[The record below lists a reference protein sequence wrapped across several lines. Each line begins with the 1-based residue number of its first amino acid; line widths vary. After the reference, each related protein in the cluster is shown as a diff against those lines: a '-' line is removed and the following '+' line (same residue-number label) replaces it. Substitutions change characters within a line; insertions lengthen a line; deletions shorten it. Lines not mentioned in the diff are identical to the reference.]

1 VLLEAAIVKPMLEVA
16 DGAREM
22 VAETRANYY
31 VHAIMNSEFLPVAGS
46 RPGGHFVWGGGDF
59 HVRPPSYL

>member
-1 VLLEAAIVKPMLEVA
+1 LKVAIAKPVIEVA
-16 DGAREM
+16 DGARKM

-31 VHAIMNSEFLPVAGS
+31 VHAIMNSELLPVAGS
-46 RPGGHFVWGGGDF
+46 HPGGHFVWGGAGF